1 MCPDTQKNAPDILTI
16 YFDGSCPLCLAE
28 IHVLKSNNQQQL
40 LKFVNLN
47 DPNLINTEFNC
58 QLAFEIIHARLG
70 SGELLKGSRVFE
82 EAYKRSDL
90 KFMKYL
96 FSLKPFK
103 LLYGFIYIAFAK
115 YRHQISRFIGP
126 VLLKLA
132 KNLYP

>member
-1 MCPDTQKNAPDILTI
+1 MCSDTQKNAPDILTI

-40 LKFVNLN
+40 LNFVNLN
-47 DPNLINTEFNC
+47 DQNLIDAEINC
-58 QLAFEIIHARLG
+58 QLAFEIIHAKLG

-90 KFMKYL
+90 KLMKYL

-103 LLYGFIYIAFAK
+103 ILYGFFYIAFAK
-115 YRHQISRFIGP
+115 YRRQISRFIGP

-132 KNLYP
+132 KYIYP